1 MEEGV
6 RGNLDKKPVKEMDE
20 FGHGIARRLTWIQLF
35 LLLILLVTIGGY
47 SILLWELSLVNRSVK
62 QLRMFTSESVS
73 ASGIIRDPRLRE

>member
-1 MEEGV
+1 
-6 RGNLDKKPVKEMDE
+6 MDE
-20 FGHGIARRLTWIQLF
+20 LGYARRLTWIQLF